1 MTMQR
6 RTLLTSAL
14 LAASCALALPV
25 KVEDLAPKPPDKDKL
40 AELFARLEF
49 KTWLRELQG
58 DTPWLDVPIDG
69 R

>member
-25 KVEDLAPKPPDKDKL
+25 A
-40 AELFARLEF
+40 AE
-49 KTWLRELQG
+49 TQ
-58 DTPWLDVPIDG
+58 TLDIYLVRHG
-69 R
+69 QTQ